1 MRPDSRLA
9 LALYK
14 LITYLLTYLLTYIC
28 LRSRSWD
35 RGRGSANNVFH
46 EMGATGNLWLTP
58 HVNAIADSIVDSQL
72 QSAIIMINDVTIF
85 TAKTNK

>member
-1 MRPDSRLA
+1 
-9 LALYK
+9 
-14 LITYLLTYLLTYIC
+14 
-28 LRSRSWD
+28 
-35 RGRGSANNVFH
+35 
-46 EMGATGNLWLTP
+46 MGATGNLWLTP